1 MSVIRNI
8 LNSTKALV
16 SNSLPT
22 TGSNTFVGTQT
33 MSGSILPAIDNT
45 YDLGSVTYQ
54 WRDIYVSSGSL
65 YIDGTKVLGSTNQE
79 LQITTDVGQS
89 IKILEAGSD
98 SIILQSADG
107 DIQLKTSGGGNLL
120 FDPTT
125 GLIDVRGTL
134 QIQDGN
140 KITSSGGN
148 AIQFGN
154 DLGITGSITT
164 TGNVNGINLTT
175 FSSSIAST
183 LLNQNTATSSY
194 ETKGRGIVS
203 GSSQIDVMSTTNI
216 ARLATTGSNSF
227 NGNQIITGSLG
238 IGVTPSYKFHIS
250 GSSQVTSYFQTSG
263 TYAPIIWTGDNGT
276 TKGGL
281 IAHDGNISIG
291 GLNAGGTGVD
301 GDKSLTIKSG
311 SGFVGINTS
320 SPSEQLNLMGANA
333 YTSKIRFTNGVSNT
347 GYYTNFGYNSNGNK
361 AYLQIAD
368 GGAASNIMTWNY
380 DGKVGIGTSSPNAKL
395 NVVND
400 DGVGSGLHIIADFN
414 RNISSAEL
422 ILGYYADGTN
432 VTTNAVYSAN
442 SLPLAFYTGATE
454 RMRIDNSGRIT
465 TPYQPAFMAYGNG
478 NATIDIAGTYLIYPT
493 VHVNRGSHYN
503 STTGVFTAPVAG
515 IYSFSWSAIG
525 GTDNDVYRF
534 YLRINNTNFI
544 TDYQLRLDT
553 NATGS
558 EYAVNG
564 NRVAIV
570 NLSASDTVRIHFTCG
585 SGTMHGINSTDT
597 PYHNFMGYLIG

>member
-203 GSSQIDVMSTTNI
+203 GSSQVLGGSGVLSGSAQLPSGVVSGSSQVDVMSTTNI
-216 ARLATTGSNSF
+216 AQLAITGSNTF
-227 NGNQIITGSLG
+227 RGNQT
-238 IGVTPSYKFHIS
+238 IS
-250 GSSQVTSYFQTSG
+250 GSVISSYTYNGGGTGMLHLTSNGTEGGSITFEKTSG
-263 TYAPIIWTGDNGT
+263 TTQKYKIGNSGTSLFVYNETGASQPFT
-276 TKGGL
+276 
-281 IAHDGNISIG
+281 I
-291 GLNAGGTGVD
+291 LN
-301 GDKSLTIKSG
+301 SG
-311 SGFVGINTS
+311 SI
-320 SPSEQLNLMGANA
+320 
-333 YTSKIRFTNGVSNT
+333 
-347 GYYTNFGYNSNGNK
+347 
-361 AYLQIAD
+361 
-368 GGAASNIMTWNY
+368 
-380 DGKVGIGTSSPNAKL
+380 GIGTSSPIGPLDIAVPAVGAAIGASNAQTAYNYSRLRIKHYSESNL
-395 NVVND
+395 GLSIGYAGANHTYIQACYNEGSTAPLLLNPYGGDVRIGTSGLKFSNGSTNLNYYEEGSWTPILSGTGGGDYTAAGGNSGKYTRVGNVVTITCTLVWN
-400 DGVGSGLHIIADFN
+400 GGGSYSGNLMVKGIPFTNGGNRCHGSMGAISSGL
-414 RNISSAEL
+414 SLSG
-422 ILGYYADGTN
+422 GYYSWSFLIDPSASFVYIIQNSSNGYSHGPSVSSSGTIY
-432 VTTNAVYSAN
+432 A
-442 SLPLAFYTGATE
+442 
-454 RMRIDNSGRIT
+454 M
-465 TPYQPAFMAYGNG
+465 
-478 NATIDIAGTYLIYPT
+478 TITYLI
-493 VHVNRGSHYN
+493 
-503 STTGVFTAPVAG
+503 
-515 IYSFSWSAIG
+515 
-525 GTDNDVYRF
+525 
-534 YLRINNTNFI
+534 
-544 TDYQLRLDT
+544 
-553 NATGS
+553 
-558 EYAVNG
+558 
-564 NRVAIV
+564 
-570 NLSASDTVRIHFTCG
+570 
-585 SGTMHGINSTDT
+585 
-597 PYHNFMGYLIG
+597 